1 MTPAD
6 ALSLSF
12 FWGGG
17 LNYLALEVAGSW
29 PPPLVGHRDAHIYG
43 HRAGFDGPAEGL
55 SLAVFTAICANGLV
69 YPM

>member
-12 FWGGG
+12 LGV

-29 PPPLVGHRDAHIYG
+29 PPPRVGHRDAHIYG